1 MIRLILLIV
10 VFLGLAPLTARPQ
23 QVPCAPFEQMAAMLM
38 VQFGEIPAMRGPV
51 GNEGKALGIIFI
63 NPMTQSYSVVM
74 QRADG
79 MACIVLSGRDL
90 EALAKPKGNDT

>member
-1 MIRLILLIV
+1 MTRLVPLVIL
-10 VFLGLAPLTARPQ
+10 FLGLAPFTARPQ
-23 QVPCAPFEQMAAMLM
+23 PPCAPFEQMAAMLM

-51 GNEGKALGIIFI
+51 GSEGKALGIIFI

-74 QRADG
+74 QRSDG